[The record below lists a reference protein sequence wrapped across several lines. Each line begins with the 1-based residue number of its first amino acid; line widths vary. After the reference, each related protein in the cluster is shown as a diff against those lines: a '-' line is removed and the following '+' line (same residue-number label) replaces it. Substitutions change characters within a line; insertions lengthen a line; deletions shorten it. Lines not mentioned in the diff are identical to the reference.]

1 MNWQDVIWQVGGF
14 LLPVVSTVLVA
25 VLTALAKKWLDKLNV
40 ERSAKIDDMI
50 DKYVKIG
57 IDYVDKLVENKVKE
71 SQQKIASN
79 DKLNMAVSTVMAELE
94 QSGIKG
100 VAESLVVARIEAA
113 LGVRDSTKE
122 TSKSTGGV

>member
-1 MNWQDVIWQVGGF
+1 MNWQELLWQVLAF
-14 LLPVVSTVLVA
+14 LLPILSTVLSLVIA
-25 VLTALAKKWLDKLNV
+25 ALLKKWLDKLNI

-57 IDYVDKLVENKVKE
+57 VDYVDKLVATKAKLNQASPA
-71 SQQKIASN
+71 SQ

-113 LGVRDSTKE
+113 LGARDSSKE
-122 TSKSTGGV
+122 LDKSTQGV